1 MFELIFSVVFVFIL
15 LVAYLGYKGVEEV
28 IEQKNLE
35 YQIRLKKSFDKQ
47 KEREGKWNLLIL
59 QMMKKKWEIFLY

>member
-59 QMMKKKWEIFLY
+59 QMMKKKWEIFLH

>member
-1 MFELIFSVVFVFIL
+1 MFELIFGFIFVFIL

-35 YQIRLKKSFDKQ
+35 YQIRLKKSFDEQ
-47 KEREGKWNLLIL
+47 KEKEGK
-59 QMMKKKWEIFLY
+59 

>member
-47 KEREGKWNLLIL
+47 KEREGKW
-59 QMMKKKWEIFLY
+59 KKNVRVGQ

>member
-1 MFELIFSVVFVFIL
+1 MSELVEMFFGFVAFIIFVIL

-28 IEQKNLE
+28 IEQKNSE

-47 KEREGKWNLLIL
+47 KEREGK
-59 QMMKKKWEIFLY
+59 

>member
-47 KEREGKWNLLIL
+47 KEREG
-59 QMMKKKWEIFLY
+59 E

>member
-35 YQIRLKKSFDKQ
+35 YKISLKKSFDKQ
-47 KEREGKWNLLIL
+47 KEREGKWKENV
-59 QMMKKKWEIFLY
+59 